1 VIMSNFLHKST
12 VLIPFAALAALA
24 FLLICAPLRA
34 AAASSAGSSPEARAA
49 ALQDFYRGLTSLT
62 FDFSQMTFSGGRER
76 TGKGN
81 AVFYKGPAPA
91 AKTGQDH
98 GRGKW
103 IGIMR
108 WNYTEP
114 DNQVII
120 NDGETLSIYTAK
132 DKQLIRTPAGELES
146 DITYAFFAGARALL
160 DDFEAGEA
168 SGDPLHP
175 AAGDLRTLLLVPRQP
190 HNQIKTIQV
199 WFDAAS
205 IIRHFRIEDHFGA
218 TTDLRFDNIEY
229 NSLPPYDP
237 KQVEMIISLQ
247 VPPDTEIITQ

>member
-1 VIMSNFLHKST
+1 VIMSNFMHKSG
-12 VLIPFAALAALA
+12 VPILFAALAALA
-24 FLLICAPLRA
+24 FLLSYALLRA
-34 AAASSAGSSPEARAA
+34 AAADSAGPSAEARAA
-49 ALQDFYRGLTSLT
+49 TLQDFYRGLTSLT

-81 AVFYKGPAPA
+81 AVFYKGPTAG
-91 AKTGQDH
+91 TGQD
-98 GRGKW
+98 RDQGKG
-103 IGIMR
+103 ISIMR

-114 DNQVII
+114 DNQIII

-146 DITYAFFAGARALL
+146 DITFAFIAGTRALL
-160 DDFEAGEA
+160 DDFEAREA
-168 SGDPLHP
+168 NGDPLHP
-175 AAGDLRTLLLVPRQP
+175 AAGGLRTLLLVPRQP
-190 HNQIKTIQV
+190 HNQVKTIQV
-199 WFDAAS
+199 WFDDAN
-205 IIRHFRIEDHFGA
+205 IIRHFRIEDHFGT